1 LKLTWV
7 RLMNRGDVYRV
18 TLDPTKGSEQRGT
31 RLCSVVSPESMN
43 LNLNTVIVVPLSTK
57 KKDWPT
63 RVDTE
68 FKEINGQALCEQVRT
83 IDKKR
88 LKDFRGRLSQNEID
102 EIRLVLKQMLYE
114 LG

>member
-1 LKLTWV
+1 
-7 RLMNRGDVYRV
+7 MNRGDVYIV
-18 TLDPTKGSEQRGT
+18 PLDPSKGSEQKGT
-31 RLCSVVSPESMN
+31 RFCSIVSPDSMN
-43 LNLNTVIVVPLSTK
+43 QSLNTVIIVPLSSK

-68 FKEINGQALCEQVRT
+68 FKEINGQALCEQIRT

-88 LKDFRGRLSQNEID
+88 LKNFRGRLNQNEID

-114 LG
+114 